1 MVLNHQ
7 STSRSSVFHFYDVT
21 LYSEV
26 LLLKFSRFINVT
38 DLLYS
43 WIFKLLF
50 RVSLKKEITSRIHRI
65 TQPLQLERISGYPLV
80 QPHYSKEGHPL
91 KQIAKDHGQPG
102 FEYLHSWRIH
112 NLSRN
117 LFQGLT
123 ILMVKKIFLIFKLY
137 FFYFSLCPL
146 PLARSLR
153 TLRRVRLHL
162 LHTLSAAGVQAETFL
177 AAHLISLQVGLILP
191 NLIPAYSKRVSILPS
206 GHLTLLPPLECLPLM
221 LKVFQEYHVHHAFCH
236 LCFFLCLMSWAWA
249 WSMWSS
255 KIKVDW

>member
-146 PLARSLR
+146 PLAVHWEPWEESGS
-153 TLRRVRLHL
+153 TSF
-162 LHTLSAAGVQAETFL
+162 TLSRLLVYKQKPFL
-177 AAHLISLQVGLILP
+177 L
-191 NLIPAYSKRVSILPS
+191 
-206 GHLTLLPPLECLPLM
+206 LTWFHSRW
-221 LKVFQEYHVHHAFCH
+221 V
-236 LCFFLCLMSWAWA
+236 
-249 WSMWSS
+249 
-255 KIKVDW
+255 